1 MVTQWLTRY
10 TPAAKEISLKK
21 KTTKS
26 PNMIENNK
34 KTFVKVENKSFL
46 NMEKN
51 IIKYEKQRLADLFSH
66 TKIFLKKY
74 ENLFL
79 YGFEKFLES

>member
-1 MVTQWLTRY
+1 MVTQWFTRY
-10 TPAAKEISLKK
+10 TPAAKEISLEK

-34 KTFVKVENKSFL
+34 KTFVKVKNKSFL

-51 IIKYEKQRLADLFSH
+51 IIKYEK
-66 TKIFLKKY
+66 
-74 ENLFL
+74 
-79 YGFEKFLES
+79 